1 MKFVKVLIIS
11 LFISL
16 SCFAQSFE
24 NTAVPFTLADRD
36 RIVRT
41 EQKLEAFQKNVDERF
56 KGIDEKFAS
65 LRNEINTKF
74 DAQQMQFEALQKQ
87 LDNIYTLMF
96 FVLGAIMSLIGFV
109 IYDRRTAIK
118 PVQREQENIIRVL
131 REYSAK
137 HNDLSELLK
146 NAGML

>member
-1 MKFVKVLIIS
+1 MNLVKILIIS
-11 LFISL
+11 LFFSL
-16 SCFAQSFE
+16 SGFAQTNE

-36 RIVRT
+36 RIMRT
-41 EQKLEAFQKNVDERF
+41 EQKLEAFQNSVDERF
-56 KGIDEKFAS
+56 SSSEK
-65 LRNEINTKF
+65 NINIR
-74 DAQQMQFEALQKQ
+74 FESQQKQ

-118 PVQREQENIIRVL
+118 PVQREQENIIKIL
-131 REYSAK
+131 REYSEK
-137 HNDLSELLK
+137 HSDLSELLK